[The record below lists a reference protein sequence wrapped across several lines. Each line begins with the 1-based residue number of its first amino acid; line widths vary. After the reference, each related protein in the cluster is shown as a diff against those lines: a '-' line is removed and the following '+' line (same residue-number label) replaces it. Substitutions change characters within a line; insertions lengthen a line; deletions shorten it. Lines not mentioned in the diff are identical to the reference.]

1 MHDKNLYVQ
10 EAALTTI
17 GCLSNLNPVFVM
29 PSLGNMLI
37 QILTELEFSGVGRNK
52 EQSAKLLCHL

>member
-1 MHDKNLYVQ
+1 MTILDSKFDTHLAQPENITTLFITLHDENFYVQ

-29 PSLGNMLI
+29 PSL
-37 QILTELEFSGVGRNK
+37 
-52 EQSAKLLCHL
+52 